1 MKNALLVAAIFL
13 GLIAGEFLAKNF
25 WTRATIAQ
33 IVRRGELLAIVQ
45 GRGIYDR
52 DVERAWQAQLY
63 DQGLEPNDVPI
74 ALAQTQKNSALA
86 QLIERAKL
94 DAAAREQKLSG
105 HAVDRE
111 IDLLRWQFAPPR
123 AWDFRLRYDLRRE
136 IAANLRARVWIESR
150 LAGKISP
157 NEKHCREFYDAHL
170 DWFREPLRF
179 RASHI
184 FLAAPV
190 GYPDEVIK
198 TKRALIE
205 NLSARLTSGEDFPAL
220 AARFSDDE
228 ETKNRGGDLNYFAE
242 ERMLPAVFETA
253 QSLGIGEISAPVRS
267 RLGFH
272 ILRLTEKLPAA
283 QLDFAQVAPEI
294 ATILENDERAKDVNA
309 LVAHLGGKI
318 QFAARGN

>member
-13 GLIAGEFLAKNF
+13 GLIAGEVLVKNF
-25 WTRATIAQ
+25 WARETIARL
-33 IVRRGELLAIVQ
+33 VRRGELLAIVQ

-52 DVERAWQAQLY
+52 DVERAWRAQLY

-74 ALAQTQKNSALA
+74 ALAQTQRSAALA
-86 QLIERAKL
+86 QLIEVSKL
-94 DAAAREQKLSG
+94 DAAAHKQKISG

-111 IDLLRWQFAPPR
+111 IDLLRWQFVPPR
-123 AWDFRLRYDLRRE
+123 ARDFRLRYDLRRE
-136 IAANLRARVWIESR
+136 VATNLRARAWIESR

-157 NEKHCREFYDAHL
+157 NEKECREFYGTHL

-190 GYPDEVIK
+190 SYPDEVIK

-220 AARFSDDE
+220 AEQFSEDE

-283 QLDFAQVAPEI
+283 QLDFAQAAAEI